1 MTRLDGQRSFFE
13 SWASAP
19 VSWGDE
25 VVRVGDSPIMYAWE
39 RPLMEAYAA
48 ALCRPD
54 RDLLEIGF
62 GMGLFAEAAAQRGVR
77 SHTIVEPHPE
87 ILTRARAFADRD
99 PDRVRLIGDY
109 WQRCQLELGSYDAIF
124 YDSWSPDETL
134 LDDLAAFFTLAAVR
148 LLREDGALAF
158 WVPGATLGEAMQ
170 VVALARFDSLSL
182 TTVRDLEPTLD
193 CRQRGFGSTMLLA
206 VATGPRRRSDRRAAR

>member
-1 MTRLDGQRSFFE
+1 MTRPNGQRSFFE
-13 SWASAP
+13 TWASAP
-19 VSWGDE
+19 VVWGDE

-62 GMGLFAEAAAQRGVR
+62 GMGLFAEAAAQRGLR

-87 ILTRARAFADRD
+87 ILDRARAFAGRD
-99 PDRVRLIGDY
+99 PDRVRVVGDY
-109 WQRCQLELGSYDAIF
+109 WQRCQLELASYDAIF

-134 LDDLAAFFTLAAVR
+134 LDDLAAFFTLAAIR
-148 LLREDGALAF
+148 LLRADGLLAF

-170 VVALARFDSLSL
+170 AIALARFDSLSL
-182 TTVRDLEPTLD
+182 TTVRGLEPTRE
-193 CRQRGFGSTMLLA
+193 CRERGFGSTMLLA
-206 VATGPRRRSDRRAAR
+206 IAAGPRRRSRRAAR